1 MKNTKIAILF
11 FVMATTFSALG
22 NEKNRPYRSDKKSPM
37 AEMTAEQRE
46 TMAARHEKLAGCL
59 RSGKPMAECHEE
71 MMGVEDCR
79 MMGKM
84 HSRGMMDGSEK
95 KRDK

>member
-1 MKNTKIAILF
+1 MKNMVLTVLFLVTAI
-11 FVMATTFSALG
+11 TFSAVG
-22 NEKNRPYRSDKKSPM
+22 KDKARDKKGHM
-37 AEMTAEQRE
+37 MELTAEERE

-59 RSGKPMAECHEE
+59 RSGKPMSECREE
-71 MMGVEDCR
+71 MTGVDDCP

-84 HSRGMMDGSEK
+84 HSRGMMDGNEK

>member
-1 MKNTKIAILF
+1 MKKMFLTVFFLLSAITFTAVGKDKDRSYKTQMMNL
-11 FVMATTFSALG
+11 TT
-22 NEKNRPYRSDKKSPM
+22 E
-37 AEMTAEQRE
+37 ERE
-46 TMAARHEKLAGCL
+46 TMAARHEKMAGCL
-59 RSGKPMAECHEE
+59 RSGKPMTECREE
-71 MMGVEDCR
+71 MMGVEDCP

>member
-1 MKNTKIAILF
+1 MKKLIVSILLLTTAIS
-11 FVMATTFSALG
+11 FSAQG
-22 NEKNRPYRSDKKSPM
+22 NDKKRDK
-37 AEMTAEQRE
+37 AHFTKEMTAEERE

-59 RSGKPMAECHEE
+59 RSGKPMGECKEE

-84 HSRGMMDGSEK
+84 HSRGKMDGNEK
-95 KRDK
+95 YRDK

>member
-1 MKNTKIAILF
+1 MKNLSLTILLMITAIS
-11 FVMATTFSALG
+11 FSAQG
-22 NEKNRPYRSDKKSPM
+22 NDKKRDKPYS
-37 AEMTAEQRE
+37 AKEMTAEERE

-59 RSGKPMAECHEE
+59 RSGKPMGECKDE

-84 HSRGMMDGSEK
+84 HSRSKMDGNEK
-95 KRDK
+95 HRDK